1 MGGSPLRAFQVAE
14 LVKANTASGKRYT
27 EFLRVPS
34 MSAGIYALPAG
45 SEDLQHPHAQ
55 DEIYYV
61 LRGRSK
67 FTCNG
72 EVIDA
77 LPGSFIYVAAHAD
90 HRFFDID
97 EDLEIIVLFA
107 PEEKADERRSG

>member
-1 MGGSPLRAFQVAE
+1 LEERLSAPVLQAFQAAE
-14 LVKANTASGKRYT
+14 LVAANAASDRRYT
-27 EFLRVPS
+27 EFLRVPA

-45 SEDLQHPHAQ
+45 SEDLQQPHGQ

-72 EVIDA
+72 EVIDIF
-77 LPGSFIYVAAHAD
+77 PGSFIYVAAHAD
-90 HRFFDID
+90 HRFFDIE

-107 PEEKADERRSG
+107 PEEKADE

>member
-1 MGGSPLRAFQVAE
+1 MRGPVLQTFQAAE
-14 LVKANTASGKRYT
+14 LVAANAASDKRYT
-27 EFLRVPS
+27 EFLRVPA

-45 SEDLQHPHAQ
+45 CEDLQQPHAQ

-77 LPGSFIYVAAHAD
+77 RPGSFIYVAARAD
-90 HRFFDID
+90 HRFFDIV
-97 EDLEIIVLFA
+97 ENLEIIVLFA
-107 PEEKADERRSG
+107 PEEKSG

>member
-1 MGGSPLRAFQVAE
+1 MSAPVLHVFLAGDLVA
-14 LVKANTASGKRYT
+14 ANAASDKRYT
-27 EFLRVPS
+27 EFLRVPA

-45 SEDLQHPHAQ
+45 SEDLQQPHAQ

-67 FTCNG
+67 FVCEG

-77 LPGSFIYVAAHAD
+77 QPGAFIYVAARAD
-90 HRFFDID
+90 HRFFDIE

-107 PEEKADERRSG
+107 PEENPD